1 MSTDTP
7 DSTDAEPDPSTE
19 GAPVDDADREYGP
32 DDGVLVVNG
41 LIKRFGGLT
50 AVDDL
55 SFAVE
60 KQEILGFI
68 GPNGAGKSTTFNCIT
83 GVYPPTEGTVWY
95 QGEEVTGSS
104 FHGMVQNG
112 MARTF
117 QEFRPLEDRTVVD
130 NVQISLVPNKLFS
143 TSGLKGQTRARA
155 VEICQRV
162 GLGDRLEQLPDE
174 LPHAEMI
181 KLELARAIA
190 TDPSLLLVDEP
201 FAGLGK
207 TDVKQISELLKNLR
221 DEGLTLIV
229 VDHNMRGLLRV
240 IDRAI
245 VINFGEKIAEGSP
258 EEIRNDKAVQEAYL
272 GGEG

>member
-1 MSTDTP
+1 
-7 DSTDAEPDPSTE
+7 
-19 GAPVDDADREYGP
+19 
-32 DDGVLVVNG
+32 
-41 LIKRFGGLT
+41 
-50 AVDDL
+50 
-55 SFAVE
+55 
-60 KQEILGFI
+60 
-68 GPNGAGKSTTFNCIT
+68 
-83 GVYPPTEGTVWY
+83 
-95 QGEEVTGSS
+95 
-104 FHGMVQNG
+104 

-130 NVQISLVPNKLFS
+130 NVQISLVPDKLFS

-162 GLGDRLEQLPDE
+162 GLGDRLGQLPDE

-207 TDVKQISELLKNLR
+207 ADVQQISELLKNLR

-229 VDHNMRGLLRV
+229 VDHNMRGLLQL

-245 VINFGEKIAEGSP
+245 VINFGEKIAEGTP